1 MAETISFEKAKEAV
15 RELTRRAEEMLNDPN
30 KVEDMLQKLEAKM
43 KSVPT
48 IGEALSR
55 LPLMISM
62 IRAYIRKE
70 YTEVPTKTIASMLGA
85 VLYLL
90 VSKDLIPDRT
100 PIIGLADD
108 IAIGGVALKLNENEL
123 NAYSKWRKDHGIA

>member
-1 MAETISFEKAKEAV
+1 MADTISFEKAKEV
-15 RELTRRAEEMLNDPN
+15 IRDLTGRAEEMLNDPS
-30 KVEDMLQKLEAKM
+30 KVEEMLQRLEARM
-43 KSVPT
+43 KAVPA
-48 IGEALSR
+48 IGESLSR

-70 YTEVPTKTIASMLGA
+70 YTAVPPKTIASMLGA

-90 VSKDLIPDRT
+90 ISKDLIPDKT
-100 PIIGLADD
+100 PLIGLVDD

-123 NAYSKWRKDHGIA
+123 SAYSQWREANGIA

>member
-1 MAETISFEKAKEAV
+1 MADTISFEKAKEV
-15 RELTRRAEEMLNDPN
+15 IRDLTGRAEEMLNDPS
-30 KVEDMLQKLEAKM
+30 KVEEMLQRLEAKM
-43 KSVPT
+43 KTVPA
-48 IGEALSR
+48 IGESLSR

-70 YTEVPTKTIASMLGA
+70 YTAVPPKTIASMLGA

-90 VSKDLIPDRT
+90 ISKDLIPDKT
-100 PIIGLADD
+100 PLIGLVDD

-123 NAYSKWRKDHGIA
+123 NAYSQWREANGIA

>member
-1 MAETISFEKAKEAV
+1 MAETISFEKAKEV
-15 RELTRRAEEMLNDPN
+15 IRELTDRAEAMMQDPTQ
-30 KVEDMLQKLEAKM
+30 VEDMLQRLEARM
-43 KSVPT
+43 KAVPT
-48 IGEALSR
+48 IGESLSR

-70 YTEVPTKTIASMLGA
+70 YTAVPPKTIASMLGS

-90 VSKDLIPDRT
+90 ISKDLIPDKT
-100 PIIGLADD
+100 PIIGLVDD

-123 NAYSKWRKDHGIA
+123 NAYSQWRSDNGLA

>member
-1 MAETISFEKAKEAV
+1 MADTISFEKAKEV
-15 RELTRRAEEMLNDPN
+15 IRDLTGRAEEMLNDPS
-30 KVEDMLQKLEAKM
+30 KVEEMLQRLEARM
-43 KSVPT
+43 KTVPA
-48 IGEALSR
+48 IGESLSR

-70 YTEVPTKTIASMLGA
+70 YTAVPPKTIASMLGA

-90 VSKDLIPDRT
+90 ISKDLIPDKT
-100 PIIGLADD
+100 PLIGLVDD

-123 NAYSKWRKDHGIA
+123 NAYSQWREANGIA

>member
-1 MAETISFEKAKEAV
+1 MSETISFEKAKEVV
-15 RELTRRAEEMLNDPN
+15 RELTGRAEEMLNDPN
-30 KVEDMLQKLEAKM
+30 KVEEMLQKLEARM
-43 KSVPT
+43 KAVPT

-70 YTEVPTKTIASMLGA
+70 YTDVPPKTIASMLGA

-90 VSKDLIPDRT
+90 ISRDLIPDKT

-108 IAIGGVALKLNENEL
+108 IAVGGVALKLNEAEL
-123 NAYSKWRKDHGIA
+123 NAYSAWREEHGIA

>member
-1 MAETISFEKAKEAV
+1 MADTISFEKAKEV
-15 RELTRRAEEMLNDPN
+15 IRDLTGRAEEMLNDPS
-30 KVEDMLQKLEAKM
+30 KVEEMLQRLEARM
-43 KSVPT
+43 KAVPA
-48 IGEALSR
+48 IGESLSR

-70 YTEVPTKTIASMLGA
+70 YTEVPPKTIASMLGA

-90 VSKDLIPDRT
+90 ISKDLIPDKT
-100 PIIGLADD
+100 PLIGLVDD

-123 NAYSKWRKDHGIA
+123 NAYSQWREAKGIA

>member
-1 MAETISFEKAKEAV
+1 MSETISFEKAKKVV
-15 RELTRRAEEMLNDPN
+15 RELTGRAEEMLNDPN
-30 KVEDMLQKLEAKM
+30 KVEEMLQKLEARM
-43 KSVPT
+43 KAVPT

-70 YTEVPTKTIASMLGA
+70 YTDVPPKTIASMLGA

-90 VSKDLIPDRT
+90 ISRDLIPDKT

-108 IAIGGVALKLNENEL
+108 IAVGGVALKLNEAEL
-123 NAYSKWRKDHGIA
+123 NAYSAWREAKELA

>member
-1 MAETISFEKAKEAV
+1 MAENISFEKAKEAV
-15 RELTRRAEEMLNDPN
+15 RELTGRAEEMLKDPS
-30 KVEDMLQKLEAKM
+30 KVEEMLQQLEAKM
-43 KSVPT
+43 KAVPT

-70 YTEVPTKTIASMLGA
+70 YTAVPTKTIASMLGA

-90 VSKDLIPDRT
+90 IGKDLIPDRT
-100 PIIGLADD
+100 PLIGLADD
-108 IAIGGVALKLNENEL
+108 IAAVGVALKLNEGEL
-123 NAYSKWRKDHGIA
+123 NTYSAWRIEQGIA

>member
-1 MAETISFEKAKEAV
+1 MADTISFEKAKEV
-15 RELTRRAEEMLNDPN
+15 IRDLTGRAEEMLNDPS
-30 KVEDMLQKLEAKM
+30 KVEEMLQRLEARM
-43 KSVPT
+43 KAVPA
-48 IGEALSR
+48 IGESLSR

-70 YTEVPTKTIASMLGA
+70 YTAVPPKTIASMLGA

-90 VSKDLIPDRT
+90 ISKDLIPDKT
-100 PIIGLADD
+100 PLIGLVDD

-123 NAYSKWRKDHGIA
+123 NAYSQWREANGIA